1 MSAIEYSFAMA
12 IFAIGL
18 YCAVAKP
25 NLIKK
30 IIGLAIM
37 TKGIHL
43 FLISIGFRTQGIA
56 PIITNLKDLARFN
69 SFAVDPLPQAL
80 VLTSI
85 VIDLSVTALAL
96 TFSINVY
103 RHFKTLNTDEIRGL
117 NG

>member
-1 MSAIEYSFAMA
+1 MTAIEYSVAIA

-18 YCAVAKP
+18 YCAVSKT

-43 FLISIGFRTQGIA
+43 FLISIGFRTHGIA
-56 PIITNLKDLARFN
+56 PIITNMKDLATFN
-69 SFAVDPLPQAL
+69 TFAVDPLPQAL

-85 VIDLSVTALAL
+85 VIDLSITALAL
-96 TFSINVY
+96 TFSINAY

-117 NG
+117 KG